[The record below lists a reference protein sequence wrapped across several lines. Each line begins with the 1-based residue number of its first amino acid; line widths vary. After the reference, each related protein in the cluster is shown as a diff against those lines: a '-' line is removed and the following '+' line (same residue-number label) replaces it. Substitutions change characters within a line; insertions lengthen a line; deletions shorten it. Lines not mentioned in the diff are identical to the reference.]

1 MLLTCVSVAA
11 TLAHLVAAIAVA
23 PIQRD
28 LALEARVTNDPQ
40 TCVAYEKY
48 IGMLL
53 ISSQVFMFSC

>member
-1 MLLTCVSVAA
+1 MLLTYVSVSAA
-11 TLAHLVAAIAVA
+11 LAHLVAAIAVA

-40 TCVAYEKY
+40 TCVGYEKY